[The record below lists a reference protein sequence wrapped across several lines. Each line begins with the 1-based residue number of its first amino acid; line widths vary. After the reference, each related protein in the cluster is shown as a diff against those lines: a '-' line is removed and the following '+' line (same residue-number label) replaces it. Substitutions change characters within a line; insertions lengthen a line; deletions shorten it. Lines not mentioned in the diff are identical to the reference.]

1 MSSPKEILEFW
12 FGELEPKDWFRGGE
26 RVDDLVRERF
36 LAVWE
41 RAAEG
46 KFADW
51 TETPDGTLALV
62 LVLDQFPRN
71 MFRGS
76 GRSFDSDQLA
86 RDTVNAA
93 IDAGVDMEIHED
105 RRMFLYMPLMHSE
118 TMADQDRCL
127 ELVRTKFSTVNA
139 QTELHSKA
147 HREVIRRFGRFPY
160 RNEALGRASTSEE
173 EEWMAAGGYDALVKS
188 MTPESEEAQG

>member
-12 FGELEPKDWFRGGE
+12 FGELEPNDWFRGGE
-26 RVDDLVRERF
+26 RVDDLIKERY
-36 LAVWE
+36 LTVWE
-41 RAAEG
+41 RAAAG

-51 TETPDGTLALV
+51 TGTPDGTLALI

-86 RDTVNAA
+86 RDTLNAA
-93 IDAGVDMEIHED
+93 IDAGVDMEIAED

-118 TMADQDRCL
+118 EMADQDRCL
-127 ELVRTKFSTVNA
+127 ESVRTKFSTVNA

-160 RNEALGRASTSEE
+160 RNEALGRASTAEE
-173 EEWMAAGGYDALVKS
+173 EAWLAEGGYLAMVES
-188 MTPESEEAQG
+188 MTPKSEEAQS